1 MKHHR
6 GYQDL
11 LLPLI
16 AMTSLL
22 AGCSG
27 SSAEPE
33 GISAAKAT
41 ESVPE
46 TTSTKSPGE
55 STTTVPMTDEEAI
68 VDTYN
73 NYLSTLFRANNP
85 PNPNDP
91 GIAKYTGG
99 RLSEVMVRVIQENLE
114 KQIVYKKPENSIMAF
129 TVEELDIHGN
139 SATMV
144 VCLIDDGLE
153 IHEPTG
159 TIIDARVGSS
169 RIGLVFERR
178 EFGWVITENNY
189 QFTVA
194 GADGC
199 DV

>member
-6 GYQDL
+6 GYKDL

-73 NYLSTLFRANNP
+73 NFLATWDRANNP

-91 GIAKYTGG
+91 GIARYAGG
-99 RLSEVMVRVIQENLE
+99 RALEVSVRVIQENLE
-114 KQIVYKKPENSIMAF
+114 KQIVYDVPENSVSGYTI
-129 TVEELDIHGN
+129 EDLNIQGN
-139 SATMV
+139 SATMT
-144 VCLIDDGLE
+144 VCLIDDGLQ

-159 TIIDARVGSS
+159 TILNDTVASS
-169 RIGLVFERR
+169 RIDLVFERR
-178 EFGWVITENNY
+178 EFGWVVTENNY